1 MITWILLVVLMIWC
15 IYQRTR
21 PDGKIEGQ
29 PLGMPRGT
37 VRALITIIIVSFPL
51 QYLLFNIDNIPG
63 LILNALF
70 IVVAFY
76 FEARK
81 PSVDR
86 IKRII
91 REIKKPEKIEEE
103 KEQKKPL
110 YLPKYSVRSIL
121 LLLLALIIILDI
133 TNQTV
138 SFTASNTVIDIVL
151 IIALYMFGSFFRGI
165 GIAREKTRTKEQI
178 LSMRDHQSL
187 SKYEIIEKL
196 MEDKL
201 GWWERKGKS
210 FLSLLMLI
218 LVIISLFGYT
228 FDIIFNSE
236 IVLIELSALNY
247 VLTFQGLLLIFINIY
262 YGIRD

>member
-1 MITWILLVVLMIWC
+1 MITWIILVILLIWC
-15 IYQRTR
+15 IYQRVQ

-37 VRALITIIIVSFPL
+37 VRAMITILIVSFPL
-51 QYLLFNIDNIPG
+51 QYLIFNIVNIPG

-81 PSVDR
+81 PGEER

-91 REIKKPEKIEEE
+91 REIKKPEKVEAE

-110 YLPKYSVRSIL
+110 YLPKYSVRGIL
-121 LLLLALIIILDI
+121 VFLLTLIILFDMA
-133 TNQTV
+133 NQRV
-138 SFTASNTVIDIVL
+138 AFTATNTIIDIVL
-151 IIALYMFGSFFRGI
+151 IIGLYMFGSLFRGI
-165 GIAREKTRTKEQI
+165 GIAREKKKTKI
-178 LSMRDHQSL
+178 LILNMQNHQSL

-196 MEDKL
+196 MEEKL
-201 GWWERKGKS
+201 GWWARKGKS
-210 FLSLLMLI
+210 FLSLFMLI
-218 LVIISLFGYT
+218 SVIISFGFYSFDVNEGLLLINIPELYT
-228 FDIIFNSE
+228 
-236 IVLIELSALNY
+236 
-247 VLTFQGLLLIFINIY
+247 LTFQGFLLLLINIY